1 MPRRPPDI
9 EFCPLLRE
17 YLPKYKDG
25 LRPIHIQ
32 LWTKT
37 ERERVHDKLIERGLI
52 RFDGE
57 QWVLTERGRDAQV
70 ARNMG

>member
-1 MPRRPPDI
+1 MTRRQHDI

-32 LWTKT
+32 LWTKE
-37 ERERVHDKLIERGLI
+37 ERQRTHDKLIERGLI
-52 RFDGE
+52 GFDGE
-57 QWVLTERGRDAQV
+57 QWVLTKLGKEV
-70 ARNMG
+70 MK